1 MTELIPM
8 IFVSLLSGLLSTMNL
23 WTVNRSHIRF
33 HLNDLYMILLMTG
46 WMIFFGNLIPN
57 HNNHQHES
65 PQHVGSTGLFGFFIP
80 LIFVIV
86 ITMMIRDQTFVSDGQ
101 FIKGMIPH
109 HSMAIRMADKILK
122 KTNNK
127 QIKQLARN
135 IIKQQNAEINLMQ
148 RLEQTV

>member
-1 MTELIPM
+1 MNLIQM
-8 IFVSLLSGLLSTMNL
+8 IIVSLLSGLLSTMNL
-23 WTVNRSHIRF
+23 WTVDRSHMRF

-57 HNNHQHES
+57 HNNRQHES
-65 PQHVGSTGLFGFFIP
+65 NQHAGSSGLFGFFVP

-86 ITMMIRDQTFVSDGQ
+86 VIMMIRDQTFVSDGQ

-109 HSMAIRMADKILK
+109 HSMAIRMADGILK

-127 QIKQLARN
+127 RIKQLARN
-135 IIKQQNAEINLMQ
+135 IIKQQNAEIDLMRQ
-148 RLEQTV
+148 LEQKV